1 MPRGG
6 TRGVSKPSP
15 ALETKSNASPP
26 LKTKSTSTQNPIRST
41 SRIIS
46 ATLPIIVAAS
56 FVLLLL
62 TSWHVLA
69 KNKHNVRERYAQN
82 MRKVI
87 DHERQI
93 IHRKRQ
99 KARHRRRRQRE
110 VEILYHVNIFVLAFV
125 DLSSAGNFASEIFAP
140 AAMLQAIVDITAHTR
155 SKLCAHRIVNQTH
168 ISSSETTPGSRWF

>member
-1 MPRGG
+1 MARVG

-15 ALETKSNASPP
+15 ALETKSNASPA
-26 LKTKSTSTQNPIRST
+26 LKTKPTPTQNPIRST

-46 ATLPIIVAAS
+46 AALPLIVATS

-62 TSWHVLA
+62 TSWHVMA

-110 VEILYHVNIFVLAFV
+110 VEILYRVNIFGVVLV
-125 DLSSAGNFASEIFAP
+125 DLCTAGNFCVRNICTYSHPLHNIC
-140 AAMLQAIVDITAHTR
+140 Q
-155 SKLCAHRIVNQTH
+155 
-168 ISSSETTPGSRWF
+168 